1 MPTAVPTVVPTSE
14 PTAAPTAAPTAEPTA
29 VPTSVPTPIPTTTST
44 THQPT
49 VEPTAEP
56 TVEPTSVPVPQPTF
70 SPTKTTCP
78 TRGQECDPDCFR
90 VICRNRRVHYKKCLS
105 KGYEWFEARDYTNP
119 GNLAGCMIHKTR
131 YGVGGC
137 YELECAEH
145 YTQDSCEAD
154 NVRAGR
160 GRAVAALSRAV
171 STVSSPPNGPRRETT
186 PEPRALPSSPEHG
199 YAPTPD

>member
-1 MPTAVPTVVPTSE
+1 MT
-14 PTAAPTAAPTAEPTA
+14 
-29 VPTSVPTPIPTTTST
+29 
-44 THQPT
+44 
-49 VEPTAEP
+49 
-56 TVEPTSVPVPQPTF
+56 
-70 SPTKTTCP
+70 
-78 TRGQECDPDCFR
+78 CFR

-171 STVSSPPNGPRRETT
+171 ATVSSPPNGPRRETT
-186 PEPRALPSSPEHG
+186 PEPRALPSSPEHDYTRG
-199 YAPTPD
+199 ARVRVGSMNLVLPVEAASSMESTSSGPA